1 MSNASNKPTQEP
13 GSTGK
18 QHGRLR
24 ASAMGAAFVLVTS
37 ASVAGAQ
44 FTSSVT
50 GTVEDPTG
58 AEVPGATL
66 TLTNLGTQQT
76 FTATSSSDGSYRF
89 TTLPPAAYKLH
100 ITSNGFKASDIDN
113 VQVVADTSRNVD
125 VKLQTGGTS
134 DTVTVNAD
142 TVAVLQ
148 TNDAQ
153 IQRTLTSDD
162 IERLPIFGAD
172 PYELLRTAPGIT
184 GDGARSGTGGAIF
197 LPNNVGPG
205 GSNSGIYQTENQ
217 IQISA
222 DGQRVADNNI
232 LIDGVSVNSLTH
244 GGSAVVTPNQEAVAD
259 ITVVSTS
266 YDAGDGRNTGAQIKT
281 TTKSGTNDLHGS
293 LYFLYNEPGL
303 DAFNRYGGPV
313 LGATPSRVAIKQRT
327 YAASLGGPIVKNKVF
342 LFGSFQG
349 FTQGNNTIS
358 APIYVETSQYD
369 AGVVA
374 NRPGGLSAATIA
386 VAGGPRI
393 HNLVA
398 SDCSAYVNQSGTFLA
413 NKVNGQ
419 GGIVAQTASSGPY
432 CQIVPGGLDIGSLTT
447 TGGAQLG
454 NYLPYNSVSLPPL
467 TPGGPPVPGPALG
480 LNGAFVGGGLDG
492 VPDITQAQ
500 LMVPSHSRGNQFQG
514 RADYQASKKDLIAG
528 TLFFT
533 KLDNLTSSDAV
544 SRPIGDVPFKP
555 LNSAATLIY
564 IHTFSSSWLNELRS
578 NGTRFVDNG
587 PKDFGNINLGIP
599 YTYIQNLPVNNI
611 DYGVQGGNTLPS
623 TQAQN
628 TIEITDQA
636 THTFGSHSI
645 KFGGGIRW
653 EQDNDNLD
661 GGVRPDYAFAGPWNL
676 ANDAPLFE
684 SQTVNPSTGLAPLT
698 SAHFRSQTYYAF
710 IQHDW
715 KVTPTLTF
723 NAGFRYE
730 IQTPWHRKAGA
741 NSFLPVPGTTGN
753 GPLIGATLQPV
764 QNLYNTDYGHYSP
777 KLSFAWNPAYF
788 NNKFVIRGGA
798 ATAYNHLDL
807 SLFNNIV
814 ENGPGVFQFSVC
826 CGTSTQDFS
835 TPYDGGQIKY
845 EHGTGSNLNSFAP
858 NPAFT
863 TGISASG
870 FPNSSVGGTP
880 AQIEI
885 YGVGPT
891 IRNPLSYLYSLDTQ
905 TQLTN
910 SLNVTIG
917 YAGSLGRHYARLVNQ
932 NFLYPNSVTIGTQTT
947 STLANPEYLA
957 QTDSSQAYNALNLR
971 AQKRMSRGLEIDG
984 TYTWSKGMDNVT
996 NGDQSD
1002 GAANQTDPANNRAEW
1017 GPSDNDV
1024 RNRFTGTVLYTSPKI
1039 EMHNRLLNAVANGY
1053 QATSII
1059 TLHSGFNWTPVVNNG
1074 FNAVPNAQTVSPIRP
1089 IAYVNGAGAAQIG
1102 RSCSNQA
1109 FKTGS
1114 NFPNRGAGGT
1124 AGGTLYYSTATPTLA
1139 NPTYIPVVGRNSL
1152 TGPCYRDIDF
1162 SLGKQV
1168 SFEGLGHTAVLRF
1181 QANMYNAFNLL
1192 QLNPITNE
1200 GFGTNVQSTNFG
1212 QSQAAD
1218 AGRVIEFLARLQF

>member
-1 MSNASNKPTQEP
+1 MNHPIR
-13 GSTGK
+13 STRK
-18 QHGRLR
+18 TRRFPHLVSRTALMVSLL
-24 ASAMGAAFVLVTS
+24 APATAAL
-37 ASVAGAQ
+37 AQ
-44 FTSSVT
+44 FNAAVT
-50 GTVEDPTG
+50 GTVEDSTG
-58 AEVPGATL
+58 AIIPNATV
-66 TLTNLGTQQT
+66 TLTNTGTQQK
-76 FTATSSSDGSYRF
+76 FTATSSSQGAFRF
-89 TTLPPAAYKLH
+89 NELPPATYKLDV
-100 ITSNGFKASDIDN
+100 TASGFKAADIDN
-113 VQVVADTSRNVD
+113 IAVVAETPRNVD
-125 VKLQTGGTS
+125 VKLDTGGATEV
-134 DTVTVNAD
+134 VTVNAD
-142 TVAVLQ
+142 TLAVLE
-148 TNDAQ
+148 TNNAQ
-153 IQRTLTSDD
+153 IERTLTSED

-184 GDGARSGTGGAIF
+184 GDGARGGTGGAIF

-244 GGSAVVTPNQEAVAD
+244 GGSAVVTPNQEAVAG
-259 ITVVSTS
+259 ITVISTS
-266 YDAGDGRNTGAQIKT
+266 YDAGDGRNTGAQVKT
-281 TTKSGTNDLHGS
+281 TTKSGTNQLHGS

-303 DAFNRYGGPV
+303 NSFNKYGGPV
-313 LGATPSRVAIKQRT
+313 LGATPSRVSIKQRT
-327 YAASLGGPIVKNKVF
+327 YAASLGGPIIKDKLF

-349 FTQGNNTIS
+349 FSQGNNTIS
-358 APIYVETSQYD
+358 APTYVETSLYD
-369 AGVVA
+369 SSVVA
-374 NRPGGLSAATIA
+374 NRPGGLSAATIS

-398 SDCSAYVNQSGTFLA
+398 SDCSAYANQKTTFFPNQVNA
-413 NKVNGQ
+413 Q
-419 GGIVAQTASSGPY
+419 GGIVTQTASSGPY
-432 CQIVPGGLDIGSLTT
+432 CQIVAGGLDIGSLTT
-447 TGGAQLG
+447 GGNQLG
-454 NYLPYNSVSLPPL
+454 NYLPYN
-467 TPGGPPVPGPALG
+467 TIGTAAAPGVALG

-492 VPDITQAQ
+492 QPDITQAQ
-500 LMVPSHSRGNQFQG
+500 LTVPSHSRGNQFQG
-514 RADYQASKKDLIAG
+514 RADYNATKKDLIAG

-533 KLDNLTSSDAV
+533 KLDNLTSSDNV
-544 SRPIGDVPFKP
+544 SRAIGDIPFKP

-564 IHTFSSSWLNELRS
+564 IHTFSASWLNELRS

-611 DYGVQGGNTLPS
+611 DYGVQGGNTTPS

-645 KFGGGIRW
+645 KFGGGVRW

-661 GGVRPDYAFAGPWNL
+661 GGVRPDFAFAGPWNL

-684 SQTVNPSTGLAPLT
+684 SQTVNPATGLAPLT
-698 SAHFRSQTYYAF
+698 SAHFRSQTYYAY

-715 KVTPTLTF
+715 KVSPTLTF

-741 NSFLPVPGTTGN
+741 NSYLPVGGTITN
-753 GPLIGATLQPV
+753 SPLIGATLQPV

-777 KLSFAWNPAYF
+777 KLSFAWNPTYF
-788 NNKFVIRGGA
+788 NNKFVLRGGA

-807 SLFNNIV
+807 SLFNNSV

-826 CGTSTQDFS
+826 CGTSTLDFS

-845 EHGTGSNLNSFAP
+845 VHGSGNNLNSFAP

-870 FPNSSVGGTP
+870 FPNGSVGGTP
-880 AQIEI
+880 ATIEI
-885 YGVGPT
+885 YGVGPR

-910 SLNVTIG
+910 TLSLTVG

-932 NFLYPNSVTIGTQTT
+932 NFLYANSATVNGATV
-947 STLANPEYLA
+947 STLANPEFLA
-957 QTDSSQAYNALNLR
+957 QTDSSQAYNAMNVR
-971 AQKRMSRGLEIDG
+971 VEKRTTRGLEFDG
-984 TYTWSKGMDNVT
+984 TYTWSKGMDNIT

-1024 RNRFTGTVLYTSPKI
+1024 RNRFTGTVRYTSPKI
-1039 EMHNRLLNAVANGY
+1039 EAHNRLLRAAINGY
-1053 QATSII
+1053 QVSSIV

-1089 IAYVNGAGAAQIG
+1089 IAYAPGASQALIG

-1109 FKTGS
+1109 FETGS
-1114 NFPNRGAGGT
+1114 NFSNRGASGTLGGT
-1124 AGGTLYYSTATPTLA
+1124 NYYSTATPTIN

-1152 TGPCYRDIDF
+1152 TGPCYRDIDL
-1162 SLGKQV
+1162 SLGKQF
-1168 SFEGLGHTAVLRF
+1168 SFEGLGHTASLRF
-1181 QANMYNAFNLL
+1181 QANLYNAFNLL
-1192 QLNPITNE
+1192 QLTPITNE

-1218 AGRVIEFLARLQF
+1218 AGRVVEFYARLQF